1 MQSSQ
6 SPKVFENK
14 IKQELESILYK
25 NNYYVDVRDMSGSWI
40 VGKILEVN
48 PEEMIL
54 KIRLEGT
61 KQESVIFFLIKN
73 IIFHV

>member
-1 MQSSQ
+1 MQSSP

-14 IKQELESILYK
+14 IKQEFESFLYK

-54 KIRLEGT
+54 KIRMEGT
-61 KQESVIFFLIKN
+61 KQESVLFFFSSLK
-73 IIFHV
+73 